1 MSNQKLTV
9 GELVYKIS
17 GDMDNLKTELKK
29 AETQIGKLEKS
40 MERSQK
46 TTVGWTKG
54 ILSLKT
60 AFIGFVS
67 SAIAQGIFSFVKAGA
82 ELNELEN
89 SFARLSAGIGL
100 NSNDILNN
108 LRKLSSGTISNKDL
122 ILSANRAI
130 TLGVAKDMEE
140 FSTLMQVARIRA
152 RDMGITTT
160 QAFNDIVTGIGRS
173 SPLILDNLGIV
184 IKQNE
189 AYNTYA
195 KSLNKTAEAL
205 TDNERREALK
215 YAVLE
220 QSRKQIEEVG
230 EVNLSYADRIQ
241 QVSTKLTNLKS
252 YIGKSLLP
260 AFEVLVSNMVDA
272 GDSADDMAKKIDTAG
287 RAFYRI
293 ANAFLLVGGG
303 LKQLWKSIQF
313 IGNGIQIAFIGIAD
327 GILLGSKKILDG
339 LGRDTTAID
348 KLIKGTTQSLANQQE
363 DFYDIAEDVQKTGD
377 KWNKAFNQMLNP
389 TEYSPATV
397 DDINKTISA
406 TAGALDETANSAD
419 VAKDKI
425 EQFQGKLVSL
435 IGSAKDAREKLEKD
449 LADKF
454 TAFGDALTENVKDTV
469 NGLAQITIS
478 AEDKIKD
485 LKKQLSDTSD
495 RNERLGIQKQ
505 IKEQEKILD
514 SREDF
519 EQRQSERITA
529 IRAKLEEAGIDA
541 SKAGLDNLLN
551 VRTLEEQIEEERR
564 IASLDEFQRFEEQ
577 QSRKLVL
584 LTDALITEKKV
595 LDEKINTQKQYE
607 TDLTS
612 YLTSENSKRLNN
624 TDNWANATIEKYGEV
639 ADSLKNLLSLQS
651 QLNNIS
657 GVNPVGTQP
666 VQPIATG
673 TQQTTNNTTNNN
685 ISAPVTINGESIQN
699 LSPTEI
705 SAILGF
711 ELNKFIR

>member
-230 EVNLSYADRIQ
+230 DVNLSYADRIQ